1 VVVCTFS
8 LVMVDVNVYV
18 SLVPSLVETVVMV
31 VVSKL

>member
-1 VVVCTFS
+1 MVVCTFS